1 MSARRDEGRLRSR
14 RFVLAAAACLAH
26 RAAAGQ
32 VPANVASPPV
42 ALPKVS
48 PAAAKYQDTPHGGM
62 TCEACTFFRRPH
74 ACQVVEGDISPSGWC
89 QLFDMPD

>member
-26 RAAAGQ
+26 CAAAAQ

-42 ALPKVS
+42 TLPKVS

>member
-1 MSARRDEGRLRSR
+1 MSARRGEGRLRSR

-26 RAAAGQ
+26 RAAAQ
-32 VPANVASPPV
+32 APANAAPPV
-42 ALPKVS
+42 ALAKVS

-74 ACQVVEGDISPSGWC
+74 ACQVVEGDISPNGWC

>member
-1 MSARRDEGRLRSR
+1 MSARRGEWALRSR
-14 RFVLAAAACLAH
+14 RFVLAATVGLAH
-26 RAAAGQ
+26 RAAAE
-32 VPANVASPPV
+32 VPANGSPPAV

-62 TCEACTFFRRPH
+62 SCEACSFFRRPH
-74 ACQVVEGDISPSGWC
+74 ACQVVEGDVSPHGWC